1 MIAISSFKN
10 LIKKTVFR

>member
-10 LIKKTVFR
+10 LIKKNCF